1 LNLANKLTVSR
12 ILIIPVM
19 LIVLEVESLKE
30 LNSLWGLNLSQL
42 IFASLFLI
50 ASFTD
55 FLDGYIARKTNTI
68 TTFGKFL
75 DPIADKVL
83 VLTVFSYLLFIQVV
97 PIWMMVV
104 IIIREFS
111 VSGFRLIA
119 VEKDVVISAIQS
131 GKYKTAWTMMT
142 LFFFLLEGYNWN
154 EVIAS
159 ILLWITMGL
168 TIVSGLEYFYKFRN
182 VVTEN
187 K

>member
-1 LNLANKLTVSR
+1 
-12 ILIIPVM
+12 M
-19 LIVLEVESLKE
+19 LIVLEIDGLNE
-30 LNSLWGLNLSQL
+30 LNSFWSLSVSQFV
-42 IFASLFLI
+42 FALLFLI

-104 IIIREFS
+104 VIIREFS
-111 VSGFRLIA
+111 VSGLRLIA
-119 VEKDVVISAIQS
+119 VEKDVVIAAIQS

-154 EVIAS
+154 ELVAS
-159 ILLWITMGL
+159 ILLWITMVL
-168 TIVSGLEYFYKFRN
+168 TIISGLEYFYKFRS
-182 VVTEN
+182 VVKEN